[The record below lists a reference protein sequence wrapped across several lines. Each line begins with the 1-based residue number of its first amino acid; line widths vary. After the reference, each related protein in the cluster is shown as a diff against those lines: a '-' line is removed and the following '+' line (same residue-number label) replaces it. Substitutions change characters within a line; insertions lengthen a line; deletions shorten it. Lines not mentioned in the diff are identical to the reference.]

1 MKEIFNELND
11 LYKDISEEQISNVV
25 NLLLESQ
32 DQKII
37 GLGAGRMGYSL
48 QAFIMRLSHIG
59 FKAYMIGDTTLPRID
74 SKSIILVNTSSGET
88 PSILLLAK
96 QAKDAGS
103 TLVCF
108 TTNKSS
114 SIGAISD
121 HVVEVKK
128 IESTQL
134 MKSIYEQFSYLLFD
148 YVSNKIFIK
157 GNFKKTEVERNHS
170 ILE

>member
-1 MKEIFNELND
+1 MKEIFDELND
-11 LYKDISEEQISNVV
+11 LYKDISEEQISYVV
-25 NLLLESQ
+25 NLLLKSQ

-59 FKAYMIGDTTLPRID
+59 FNAYMIGDTTLPRID

-103 TLVCF
+103 KLVCF

-114 SIGAISD
+114 SIGMISD
-121 HVVEVKK
+121 YVVEVKK

-148 YVSNKIFIK
+148 YLSKLIFIK
-157 GNFKKTEVERNHS
+157 GNFNKTEVENNHS